1 MGRTILMKVFRPS
14 KNPLTQDYSSTHK
27 GYDFSGKGDQNIYA
41 SFDGIIVECKNDETN
56 NWIAGNRPLTTADY
70 GNYAKIKGIEGFQ
83 LVAHAL
89 PYTLLPKGAAV
100 LIGEV
105 IGQIGNTGNS
115 TAKHLHG
122 EYKFLNGINTPV
134 DFDESVIIPTKDDMP
149 LTDQSKINF
158 GFEIGELELQAVRSK
173 LRELNTANGKISEL
187 EKTVSNLQAQIITLQ
202 SQLNTTPTVGEVK
215 PITVQEAWIVIIQF
229 LKSLF
234 KLT

>member
-1 MGRTILMKVFRPS
+1 
-14 KNPLTQDYSSTHK
+14 
-27 GYDFSGKGDQNIYA
+27 
-41 SFDGIIVECKNDETN
+41 
-56 NWIAGNRPLTTADY
+56 
-70 GNYAKIKGIEGFQ
+70 
-83 LVAHAL
+83 
-89 PYTLLPKGAAV
+89 
-100 LIGEV
+100 
-105 IGQIGNTGNS
+105 
-115 TAKHLHG
+115 
-122 EYKFLNGINTPV
+122 
-134 DFDESVIIPTKDDMP
+134 MP